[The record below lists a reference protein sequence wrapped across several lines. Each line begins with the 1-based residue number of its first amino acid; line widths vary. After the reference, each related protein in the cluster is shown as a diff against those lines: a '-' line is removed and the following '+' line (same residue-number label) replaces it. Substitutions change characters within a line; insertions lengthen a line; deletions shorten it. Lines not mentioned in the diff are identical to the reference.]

1 MIINVPLIHLS
12 FRIKYCLYTDTNRQN
27 IIKHP
32 ILLYAAA
39 LNLHVRGRGLGRKKN
54 PTKLITSR
62 KYLICSKK
70 KKTHKANKKY
80 LTITIDSG

>member
-39 LNLHVRGRGLGRKKN
+39 LNLHVRGRGLGRKKTH
-54 PTKLITSR
+54 TKLITSR

-70 KKTHKANKKY
+70 KNSQSK
-80 LTITIDSG
+80 